1 MTQNAQTI
9 AKLDDVVEIK
19 TGESLYA
26 KAFRRLFKNSLTM
39 IMLLILLFLVIFA
52 LAGGFIESALD
63 VSYTRTDPMNA
74 FLPIGSAGHPLGT
87 DDLGRDVLARLAYG
101 GQVSLGIAFATALL
115 SLTIGVSL
123 GIISAF
129 YGGWVDDFL
138 VWVITTLNSIPGL
151 TLYVIVSAV
160 LSPGPLTL
168 ILALGFL
175 GWTGTMRIVR
185 GETLALREQEFV
197 VSARA
202 VGASDFY
209 IMFNHIFPN
218 LISIVVI
225 TLAIDI
231 GSLILAEATL
241 SFLGVGIQPP
251 TPTWGNM
258 LSFARQYLTRGP
270 HLIILPVFL
279 ITITV
284 LCLYVIGDG
293 IRDAF
298 DPKLSK

>member
-1 MTQNAQTI
+1 
-9 AKLDDVVEIK
+9 
-19 TGESLYA
+19 
-26 KAFRRLFKNSLTM
+26 
-39 IMLLILLFLVIFA
+39 
-52 LAGGFIESALD
+52 
-63 VSYTRTDPMNA
+63 MNA

-270 HLIILPVFL
+270 HLIILPGVL

>member
-74 FLPIGSAGHPLGT
+74 FLPIGSAGIRSGT

-270 HLIILPVFL
+270 HLIILPGVL

>member
-1 MTQNAQTI
+1 MTQNAQPI

-26 KAFRRLFKNSLTM
+26 KAFRRLLKNYLTM
-39 IMLLILLFLVIFA
+39 VMLFILLLLVVFA
-52 LAGGFIESALD
+52 LAGGLIESALG
-63 VSYTRTDPMNA
+63 VSYTKTDPMNA

-185 GETLALREQEFV
+185 GETLSLREQEFV

-218 LISIVVI
+218 LISVVVI

-251 TPTWGNM
+251 IPTWGNM

-270 HLIILPVFL
+270 HLIIFPGIL
-279 ITITV
+279 ISVTV